1 MKQFKILT
9 TVILSVLLLVS
20 TAMAVESTTW
30 SVNGGRNGGAVEV
43 ISTNVCSAAGTLT
56 TTALKNGSGS
66 ELDFTGFYLYS
77 VSVYFGTTAPTIN
90 SDLWVLE
97 HSATGYDVLHG
108 AGVDQVDATTNSSF
122 KPWINGIES
131 PMPIYGKLYQKVT
144 QAAVVTANA
153 EFVIVYRF
161 LKQ

>member
-1 MKQFKILT
+1 MKQFRSLLIAVIIL
-9 TVILSVLLLVS
+9 LSASHAL
-20 TAMAVESTTW
+20 AVESIVW
-30 SVNGGRNGGAVEV
+30 SMNGGKQGSAMEI
-43 ISTNVCSAAGTLT
+43 ISTNTCSADGTLT
-56 TTALKNGSGS
+56 TTALKNSSGQ
-66 ELDFTGFYLYS
+66 ELDFTGYYLYS
-77 VSVYFGTTAPTIN
+77 VSIYFGSTAPTIN

-108 AGVDQVDATTNSSF
+108 AGVDQIDATTNSSF

-131 PMPIYGKLYQKVT
+131 AMPIYGKLYQKVT
-144 QAAVVTANA
+144 QAAVATANA